1 MTRARQGTNLKSLAR
16 ARNLMENASPFA
28 PVHVKYRSLKKQY
41 ASLKEPRDRLV
52 ESVRRRLLPL
62 LIEQGFAV
70 APLVRRGPVD
80 REVVLS
86 LPFGRLCRH
95 REAGVDLVQ
104 IEVARYRRAA
114 FRIMAGVAPQE
125 GLMTF
130 TGHWAAEDVFVD
142 WLDEYFVMYAC
153 PWLRIWFSVWHW
165 PHRSPVQA
173 DYEKLALRVARFVPE
188 IELVLRDGRLG
199 PHMRRVVI
207 PRHVPRNM

>member
-1 MTRARQGTNLKSLAR
+1 MTRARRGTNLKSLAR

-28 PVHVKYRSLKKQY
+28 PVYVKYRSLKKQY

-70 APLVRRGPVD
+70 APLVHRRPVD

-95 REAGVDLVQ
+95 SEAGVDLIQ
-104 IEVARYRRAA
+104 IDFARYRRAA

-125 GLMTF
+125 GLMTV

-142 WLDEYFVMYAC
+142 WLDEYFVMYA
-153 PWLRIWFSVWHW
+153 
-165 PHRSPVQA
+165 
-173 DYEKLALRVARFVPE
+173 
-188 IELVLRDGRLG
+188 
-199 PHMRRVVI
+199 
-207 PRHVPRNM
+207 